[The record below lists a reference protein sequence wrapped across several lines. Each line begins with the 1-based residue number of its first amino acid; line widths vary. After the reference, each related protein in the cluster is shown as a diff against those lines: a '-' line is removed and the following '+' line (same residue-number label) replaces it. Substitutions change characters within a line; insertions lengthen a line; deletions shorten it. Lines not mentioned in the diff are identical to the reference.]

1 MQSIK
6 TRLFGLVLVL
16 VFAGITYYSWYQ
28 VRNEGQYSMKMAA
41 FGPVGIVGGLFV
53 MLFPGMAGK
62 PDTTMQKVAVI
73 LVLVIGLAAGL
84 LNWYLIDPG
93 FFGK

>member
-6 TRLFGLVLVL
+6 TRLFGLVLIL
-16 VFAGITYYSWYQ
+16 VFGGITYYVWYQ
-28 VRNEGQYSMKMAA
+28 ATNEGRYSFKMAT

-53 MLFPGMAGK
+53 LLFPGMAGK
-62 PDTTMQKVAVI
+62 PNTTAQKIAVI

-93 FFGK
+93 YFGQ